1 MRLREILYSLL
12 FSKWNIVQLFYC
24 FFGCEM
30 INLVASENIYTIT
43 LFLLSHQNLFFSFKK
58 HKYISCHITMCLT
71 W

>member
-30 INLVASENIYTIT
+30 INLVASENIYTII
-43 LFLLSHQNLFFSFKK
+43 LFLLSHQNLFFFLLKNIN
-58 HKYISCHITMCLT
+58 ISAVT
-71 W
+71 